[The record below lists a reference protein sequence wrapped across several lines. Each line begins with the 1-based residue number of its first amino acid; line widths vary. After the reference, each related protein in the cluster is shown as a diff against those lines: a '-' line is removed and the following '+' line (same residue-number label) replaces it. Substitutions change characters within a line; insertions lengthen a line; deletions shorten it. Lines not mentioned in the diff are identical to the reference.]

1 MSTSLITTG
10 SADYKPKT
18 FWSRPEGTLGMVAL
32 GVGGLAAVFALNSW
46 LPAINSF
53 LGMAITAVGKLAV
66 LGGLLGVLAIVLYV
80 LFNKRFQTLC
90 KFVFMS
96 GMRKITSVF
105 IETDPIGIMRGYLT
119 TLKDKKANLDAQKSQ
134 LSGQIR
140 VTEEAINTNAA
151 EAKNALATMQV
162 ARDKGK
168 GSVMQINARNA
179 ERLTDFN
186 ARLTNT
192 LSKMRMIYTALGK
205 YSEATDTIL
214 EDIANEIR
222 MREKERKLGLTTSS
236 AISSAKAILQGAGL
250 EKELYDEALE
260 YLIDDF
266 GMRMGEIDDFMSS
279 SQTIMD
285 GIDMQNG
292 VWEAKA
298 LAKLEAFE
306 STDSIVLGDKKRLM
320 LENQAPN
327 TLEPSFTQQGV
338 PVSAGFDKFF
348 NTKG

>member
-1 MSTSLITTG
+1 MIAMGAAGLGSL
-10 SADYKPKT
+10 
-18 FWSRPEGTLGMVAL
+18 FL
-32 GVGGLAAVFALNSW
+32 LNSW
-46 LPAINSF
+46 LPAINTF
-53 LGMAITAVGKLAV
+53 LGMAISAVGKGIV
-66 LGGLLGVLAIVLYV
+66 LTGLLGVLAVILYV

-96 GMRKITSVF
+96 AMRKITSVF

-119 TLKDKKANLDAQKSQ
+119 TLKDKKANLDAQKGQ

-140 VTEEAINTNAA
+140 VTEEAIAANAS
-151 EAKNALATMQV
+151 EAKNAIATMQV

-168 GSVMQINARNA
+168 GNVMQVNARNA
-179 ERLTDFN
+179 ERLQEFN
-186 ARLTNT
+186 VRLSST
-192 LSKMRMIYTALGK
+192 LSKMKMIYTALGK
-205 YSEATDTIL
+205 YSEATETIL

-306 STDSIVLGDKKRLM
+306 STDSLVLGDKKRLM
-320 LENQAPN
+320 LENQGSEAMFVSN
-327 TLEPSFTQQGV
+327 FTSPQSV
-338 PVSAGFDKFF
+338 PVSGQGFDKFF
-348 NTKG
+348 TSNSTKG